1 MDTTGKFPMTII
13 EGVRAYARNSI
24 LTSRTSDQ
32 RGGTRDE
39 KDGFLRGTEYR
50 LPFLALGIKGSH
62 ELGT

>member
-1 MDTTGKFPMTII
+1 MGTTGKFPMTII
-13 EGVRAYARNSI
+13 EGARVYVRNSI

-32 RGGTRDE
+32 RDGTRDE
-39 KDGFLRGTEYR
+39 KDGFLRGTGYR